1 MKVHE
6 FDRIEMLK
14 HLKKKYFNSD
24 NIKIAE
30 IGVLYGDYSLSIRD
44 VFKNSELHL
53 IDLWQTEGNDFF
65 YSAIAGMTDQAYNTA
80 KTRFENDKQCFLLK
94 GKSEDMAKKFEDNSL
109 DLVYIDADHSY
120 EGVKNDINTWVKK
133 VKKGGI
139 LAGHDWDPD
148 PNMREASQFGINRA
162 LTEHLNQDLTELNI
176 TNEPCFKSWFLQK
189 T

>member
-1 MKVHE
+1 MKVHG
-6 FDRIEMLK
+6 FDRVEMLK
-14 HLKKKYFNSD
+14 YLKEKYFNSD

-44 VFKNSELHL
+44 VFKNSELYL
-53 IDLWQTEGNDFF
+53 IDLWQTQGNDFY
-65 YSAIAGMTDQAYNTA
+65 YSARDGVADQAYD
-80 KTRFENDKQCFLLK
+80 KVKIRFENDKQSFLLK
-94 GKSEDMAKKFEDNSL
+94 GKSEDMAKKFEDNSF

-139 LAGHDWDPD
+139 IAGHDWDPD
-148 PNMREASQFGINRA
+148 PNMAEASQFGINKA
-162 LTEHLNQDLTELNI
+162 LTEYLNQDLTELNI
-176 TNEPCFKSWFLQK
+176 TNEHCFKSWFLQK